1 MVKPLS
7 FTLILSVIGA
17 LINLLPAPFN
27 SEAVFA
33 YGFSTCIFIAL
44 RYGWRYSTPASLIVS
59 IPLLLQP
66 LSPFPFLLIL
76 HTLFIAYCC
85 YKQSNSRLVTATLS
99 FWLLIAMPVYGMQLV
114 WLGQPIGFVE
124 IGVFLTNFI
133 NALASCLFGHFVF
146 IGISILWPAP
156 DQTPIKMGFL
166 FRYFFTGLFFFA
178 ITIVTFVYIGF
189 SQREQVEELNAYLQ
203 QRSEVVAAQVD
214 AFLRS
219 HSNALDITSK
229 AIQDTPSTADQRLA
243 GIANAYP
250 GYLTFLITDDKG
262 YITHAYPPELLSL
275 VIENDDLDV
284 SFRSYFT
291 APKLSGELYV
301 SSAFKGKGFGS
312 DPIVAISSPI
322 LSNNLFAGVMEGS
335 LDLSSFASYDD
346 QEINQKVAV
355 VITDPNDV
363 VVFASPVLGIEPLEK
378 LQDTS
383 CQSYE
388 CNSQLG
394 NIADWIYSKVESDQ
408 YNWKIT
414 KLYPR
419 QEFASQVSEYVVIA
433 ILFLILLTLIANFAS
448 MLVAIAFSK
457 PLNALIKN
465 FGKFDPSNP
474 TFENIQFNSKQYLE
488 EIAKLD
494 AGFDQLRLRLVQLFG
509 QLNHANNKQE
519 KLNTELTQLN
529 SSLEERVTEK
539 TSSLEIALKQA
550 NQASEAKTR
559 FLANM
564 SHEIRTPMNGI
575 LGSCQNLQDAD
586 LDDRSRRRLDVI
598 QQSAKALMDIL
609 NGILDWSKIESG
621 KMTVEASVFDLPEQ
635 LTNCV
640 ELHRY
645 SAQEKGIK
653 LSINMAEDMP
663 DFVSGDSTKLNQ
675 ILNNLLSNAIKFT
688 EQGFVEVDARY
699 HRGYLL
705 LSVKDSG
712 IGIEHEHKSQVFEE
726 FAQADLSTTRNYG
739 GTGLGLAI
747 SQGLANLMGGQL
759 GLDSEVGVGTTLSLK
774 LPLRLARK
782 PTAEQKQAVTLP
794 QNLKILLAE
803 DNDINAE
810 ILLDMLRSSDRNV
823 RCIRVADGQQA
834 LDAVQRH
841 KFDLLLMDCQMPVMD
856 GFDATRAIRLLPDN
870 KGVLPIIALT
880 ANAYS
885 EDRQRCLDAG
895 MNEHIAKPV
904 NKETLFTV
912 LSRCLLDFGFLT
924 ERS

>member
-1 MVKPLS
+1 MTKS
-7 FTLILSVIGA
+7 LSVTLLLSLLGA
-17 LINLLPAPFN
+17 AINLFPAPF
-27 SEAVFA
+27 SSDAVFA

-59 IPLLLQP
+59 IPLFLEP
-66 LSPFPFLLIL
+66 LSPFPFLLIM

-85 YKQSNSRLVTATLS
+85 HGQSNSRLVTATLS
-99 FWLLIAMPVYGMQLV
+99 FLGLIALPVYGMQLV

-124 IGVFLTNFI
+124 VGVYLTNFI
-133 NALASCLFGHFVF
+133 NTLASSLIGQFVF
-146 IGISILWPAP
+146 IGISILWPSQ
-156 DQTPIKMGFL
+156 DQIPIKMGFL

-178 ITIVTFVYIGF
+178 ITTVTFVYIGF
-189 SQREQVEELNAYLQ
+189 SQREQVAELNAYLQ
-203 QRSEVVAAQVD
+203 QRSEVVSAQVD
-214 AFLRS
+214 SFLGS
-219 HSNALDITSK
+219 HSSALEISAN
-229 AIQDTPSTADQRLA
+229 AIQDAPSKADQRLA
-243 GIANAYP
+243 SIANGYP
-250 GYLTFLITDDKG
+250 GYLTFLMTDEVG
-262 YITHAYPPELLSL
+262 YITHAYPAELLQL

-284 SFRSYFT
+284 SYRSYFSV
-291 APKLSGELYV
+291 PRSSGELYI
-301 SSAFKGKGFGS
+301 SEAFKGKGFGS

-322 LSNNLFAGVMEGS
+322 YSEGKFTGVLEGS
-335 LDLSSFASYDD
+335 LNLSSFNGYDE
-346 QEINQKVAV
+346 QEINHKVAM

-363 VVFASPVLGIEPLEK
+363 VVFASPVLGIQPLQK
-378 LQDTS
+378 LSDTL
-383 CQSYE
+383 CLQGQCE
-388 CNSQLG
+388 GATPGQV
-394 NIADWIYSKVESDQ
+394 DWIYSNVESSE
-408 YNWKIT
+408 YNWKVT
-414 KLYPR
+414 KLYPQ
-419 QEFASQVSEYVVIA
+419 QEFANQVSEYVVIA
-433 ILFLILLTLIANFAS
+433 ILFLLLLTLIANLAS
-448 MLVAIAFSK
+448 VLVAIAFSK
-457 PLNALIKN
+457 PLNALIEN

-474 TFENIQFNSKQYLE
+474 SFENIQFRSKQYLE

-509 QLNHANNKQE
+509 QLNHANVKQE

-529 SSLEERVTEK
+529 SSLEQRVTEK

-550 NQASEAKTR
+550 NQASEAKSR

-575 LGSCQNLQDAD
+575 LGACQNLQHAE
-586 LDDRSRRRLDVI
+586 LDDKSRRRLDVI

-621 KMTVEASVFDLPEQ
+621 KMTVEATVFNLPDQ

-645 SAQEKGIK
+645 SAQQKHIE
-653 LSINMAEDMP
+653 LSLVIAEDIP
-663 DFVSGDSTKLNQ
+663 NFVNGDSTKLNQ

-688 EQGFVEVDARY
+688 EQGYVKVDARY
-699 HRGYLL
+699 HRGNLL

-712 IGIEHEHKSQVFEE
+712 IGIDEKHKNQVFEE

-747 SQGLANLMGGQL
+747 SQGLANLMGGL
-759 GLDSEVGVGTTLSLK
+759 LSLDSEVGVGTTLSLK
-774 LPLRLARK
+774 LPMRLARK
-782 PTAEQKQAVTLP
+782 PQPEQQQSASLP

-810 ILLDMLRSSDRNV
+810 ILLDMLNTSERNV
-823 RCIRVADGQQA
+823 RCIRVADGKQA
-834 LDAVQRH
+834 LEAVQKH
-841 KFDLLLMDCQMPVMD
+841 NFDLVLMDCQMPVMD
-856 GFDATRAIRLLPDN
+856 GFDATKAIRLLADD
-870 KGVLPIIALT
+870 KGRLPIIALT

-885 EDRQRCLDAG
+885 EDRQLCLDAG

-912 LSRCLLDFGFLT
+912 ISHCLSGLGLFAEG
-924 ERS
+924 S